1 MATITSTTHLSTFTF
16 PPPDVGS
23 LSLHDPS
30 KTDLKIPVGSTWTS
44 GRHWHDDHVESWKV
58 LSGAMLITINNNSF
72 VVTGESPTV
81 AIPCKARHELM
92 RWDCP
97 GRTDHQSAAQAAFRK
112 EMLSRGL
119 SRELEKLGAQ
129 QVEAEESTMPADGE
143 KEIFFR
149 NLLSVISEPRTG
161 RLGEVLRF
169 FHILLI
175 YQRLDARM
183 VILDMGAEDDNG
195 WRAMVEEIIWW
206 LFAGTASLVG
216 ALFGLEPVSEAYT
229 PAPLASRW
237 EKEKSK

>member
-1 MATITSTTHLSTFTF
+1 
-16 PPPDVGS
+16 
-23 LSLHDPS
+23 
-30 KTDLKIPVGSTWTS
+30 
-44 GRHWHDDHVESWKV
+44 
-58 LSGAMLITINNNSF
+58 
-72 VVTGESPTV
+72 
-81 AIPCKARHELM
+81 
-92 RWDCP
+92 
-97 GRTDHQSAAQAAFRK
+97 
-112 EMLSRGL
+112 MLSRGL

-161 RLGEVLRF
+161 RLREVLRF

-183 VILDMGAEDDNG
+183 VILDMGAEDDHG
-195 WRAMVEEIIWW
+195 WRAMIEEMVWW
-206 LFAGTASLVG
+206 LFVVTASLVG
-216 ALFGLEPVSEAYT
+216 ALFGLEAVSEAYT